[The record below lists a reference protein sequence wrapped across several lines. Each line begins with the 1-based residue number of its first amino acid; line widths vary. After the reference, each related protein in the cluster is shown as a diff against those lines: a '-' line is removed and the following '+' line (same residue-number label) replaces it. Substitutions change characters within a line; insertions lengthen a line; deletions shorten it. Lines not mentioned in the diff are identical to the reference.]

1 MLSGFLVSGA
11 LKLLRLH
18 ILIARTAG
26 RHLPGV
32 LCIRAPRAAC
42 AFLRQRARRLRR
54 RCVWRLLC
62 VCARFAP
69 LVGDSFILYTDD
81 GAGRATCDPN
91 YFNYTRPLWP
101 MAADPHGDG
110 ATAVPWAPTAA
121 SPAEARL

>member
-1 MLSGFLVSGA
+1 MHFYASGRADCAGVVFGA
-11 LKLLRLH
+11 
-18 ILIARTAG
+18 
-26 RHLPGV
+26 
-32 LCIRAPRAAC
+32 
-42 AFLRQRARRLRR
+42 F
-54 RCVWRLLC
+54 CVC